1 VTCAL
6 QIGVWAACNSP
17 NFKPWRHSSASPG
30 LHACAKHSWL
40 KSLPTTSGAVIVPT
54 VKQWRKPKLQPP
66 KNVNHVALRPR
77 PKPASSPSPT
87 MLRLKSQSNG
97 RTKILRQLSHPSS
110 VMISN
115 ALVNN
120 PRVTHS
126 DPNRM
131 KRTGAMMIAT
141 ATSALE
147 TSNVVIRIANEKLIA
162 ISTINPIKTSLIS
175 VISSPN
181 AISRT
186 NTTNRK
192 SVTSRV
198 ATKHRTTTAM
208 VIAVVVTMISAIGAV
223 SANPTE
229 RVRRTVATP
238 TNKTTATKARK
249 TRH

>member
-1 VTCAL
+1 
-6 QIGVWAACNSP
+6 
-17 NFKPWRHSSASPG
+17 
-30 LHACAKHSWL
+30 

-97 RTKILRQLSHPSS
+97 RKKILRQLSHPSS

-120 PRVTHS
+120 PSVTHS

-131 KRTGAMMIAT
+131 KLTGAMMIAT

-181 AISRT
+181 
-186 NTTNRK
+186 TTNRK

-208 VIAVVVTMISAIGAV
+208 VIAVVVTMISAISAV
-223 SANPTE
+223 SANATAT
-229 RVRRTVATP
+229 VRGTVATT